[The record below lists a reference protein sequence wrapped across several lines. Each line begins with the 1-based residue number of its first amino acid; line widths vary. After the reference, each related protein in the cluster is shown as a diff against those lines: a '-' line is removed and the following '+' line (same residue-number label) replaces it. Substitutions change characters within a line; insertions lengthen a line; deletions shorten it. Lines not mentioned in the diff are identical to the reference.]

1 MKVNEIQ
8 EIAKLS
14 IPEKIL
20 LVEDLWDNII
30 SNESAIGIPQSH
42 INELKKRFKKYQ
54 TDPDNLL
61 TIEELQTK
69 VEKGTKSS
77 SGLGVY

>member
-30 SNESAIGIPQSH
+30 SNESAIAIPQSH
-42 INELKKRFKKYQ
+42 ITELKKRFKKYQ

-61 TIEELQTK
+61 TIDELQTK
-69 VEKGTKSS
+69 VEKRK
-77 SGLGVY
+77 